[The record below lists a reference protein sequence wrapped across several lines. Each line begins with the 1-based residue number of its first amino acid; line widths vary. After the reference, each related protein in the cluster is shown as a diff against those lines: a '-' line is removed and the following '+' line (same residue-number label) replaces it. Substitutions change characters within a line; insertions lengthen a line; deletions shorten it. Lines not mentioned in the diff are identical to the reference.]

1 MFSRLVAFAAS
12 LAIVGAAS
20 LAFSASAQPA
30 AARSELKPVR
40 VIQLERV
47 VVTAKRL
54 PSDVR

>member
-1 MFSRLVAFAAS
+1 MISRLIAFAAS

-20 LAFSASAQPA
+20 LAFNASAQPA

-40 VIQLERV
+40 VIQLEHV

-54 PSDVR
+54 PGDAR

>member
-1 MFSRLVAFAAS
+1 MFSRLIAFAAS

-30 AARSELKPVR
+30 APRSELKPVR

-47 VVTAKRL
+47 VVSAKRL
-54 PSDVR
+54 HADAR

>member
-1 MFSRLVAFAAS
+1 MISRLIAFAAS

-20 LAFSASAQPA
+20 LAFNASAQPT

-40 VIQLERV
+40 VIQLEHV

-54 PSDVR
+54 PSDAR